1 MDAYTCIIYFNAATS
16 LLLALLCAW
25 AVLNPRVR
33 DGIIIKLGLIGMSLG
48 FFVTFWAV
56 ADGMDC
62 DDLNALARAG
72 LLTRGGLLIV
82 IAGWAWRVAHT
93 GHALRRA
100 RDCSALMPP
109 ADQPHD
115 KAPP

>member
-1 MDAYTCIIYFNAATS
+1 MHTYTYIIYFNAATA

-25 AVLNPRVR
+25 AVLSPRVR
-33 DGIIIKLGLIGMSLG
+33 DGIVIKLGLIGMSLG

-100 RDCSALMPP
+100 NDWEVHEHP
-109 ADQPHD
+109 ADPPHD
-115 KAPP
+115 KAMP